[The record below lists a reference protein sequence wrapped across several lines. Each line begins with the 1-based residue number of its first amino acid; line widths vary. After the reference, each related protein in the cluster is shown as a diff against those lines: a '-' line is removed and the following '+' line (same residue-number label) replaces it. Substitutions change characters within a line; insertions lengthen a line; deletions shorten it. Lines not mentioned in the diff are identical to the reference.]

1 MALLQAFG
9 KRPPKGKNQMQV
21 KAEVSESDAELKTAT
36 LEGLYQHKCCI
47 MQERKRLRAE
57 VVKVDKRIAS
67 VEKNHKLLQDKK
79 RKKRQAS
86 SSEEKTKED
95 ILKNHIPKK
104 RKKVTLKKRVESEEE
119 SEQAA
124 EYYVEERAEW
134 YAEGEYDSEEWYYA
148 WKWFD
153 QGGDDDGIPKECTPC
168 AYLFK
173 NNYCKRGESCLFSH
187 NIQLFGEEPF
197 VSYLKEQ
204 CWVSSSRT

>member
-9 KRPPKGKNQMQV
+9 KRPPKGKNQMHV

-36 LEGLYQHKCCI
+36 LEGLYQRKCCI
-47 MQERKRLRAE
+47 MQERKRLRVEA
-57 VVKVDKRIAS
+57 VNVDQRIAS
-67 VEKNHKLLQDKK
+67 LEENKLLQDKK

-86 SSEEKTKED
+86 SSEED
-95 ILKNHIPKK
+95 ILKNQILKK
-104 RKKVTLKKRVESEEE
+104 RKKVTLKKRMESEEE
-119 SEQAA
+119 SERAA
-124 EYYVEERAEW
+124 EYYVEEGAEW
-134 YAEGEYDSEEWYYA
+134 YAEGEYDSEEWYA

-153 QGGDDDGIPKECTPC
+153 QGGDDGIPKKYTPC

-197 VSYLKEQ
+197 ASYLKEQ
-204 CWVSSSRT
+204 CWVSSS